1 MIIRKRV
8 KIFNKIK
15 STMKVREIVTSRYT
29 IIIYRPRK
37 TKGGRKQWPRIRAK

>member
-1 MIIRKRV
+1 MITRKRV

-15 STMKVREIVTSRYT
+15 STMKVGEIVASRYA

-37 TKGGRKQWPRIRAK
+37 TKGGRK

>member
-1 MIIRKRV
+1 MIIRKII

-15 STMKVREIVTSRYT
+15 STMKVGEIMASRYT

-37 TKGGRKQWPRIRAK
+37 TKGGRK

>member
-1 MIIRKRV
+1 MTTRKIV

-15 STMKVREIVTSRYT
+15 STMKVGEIVASRYA

-37 TKGGRKQWPRIRAK
+37 MKGGRK

>member
-1 MIIRKRV
+1 MITRKRV

-15 STMKVREIVTSRYT
+15 STMKVREIVASRYA

-37 TKGGRKQWPRIRAK
+37 TKRGCKQLPRTRAK

>member
-1 MIIRKRV
+1 MITRKRV

-15 STMKVREIVTSRYT
+15 TTMKLREIVASRYA

-37 TKGGRKQWPRIRAK
+37 MKGGRKQWPRTRAK